1 MRCFIAIDLP
11 NEIKE
16 HISEVQSSLPK
27 SDMKLV
33 EKHNIHLTL
42 VFLGEIDDYHI
53 NRCKQ
58 ILAQLKFKKLNAS
71 LGGIGFFPSQNY
83 IRTIWIAL
91 EPSEI
96 LKHFYSQ
103 IHDKL
108 KEEFKIDNRF
118 ESHITLARVKFIEN
132 KQDFIKKLLSLDIE
146 KKEFEVDSFALK
158 KSTLTRQGP
167 VYEDIAR
174 FQMI

>member
-16 HISEVQSSLPK
+16 YISRVQSSL
-27 SDMKLV
+27 SGCDMKLV
-33 EKHNIHLTL
+33 EKHNIHLNL
-42 VFLGEIDDYHI
+42 VFLGEIDDYYV

-71 LGGIGFFPSQNY
+71 LGNIGFFPSENY
-83 IRTIWIAL
+83 IRVIWIAL
-91 EPSEI
+91 EPSGI
-96 LKHFYSQ
+96 LKEIYSQ

-108 KEEFKIDNRF
+108 REEFKLDNRF

-132 KQDFIKKLLSLDIE
+132 KQEFVKKLLSLDVE
-146 KKEFEVDSFALK
+146 KKEFEVNSFTLK

-167 VYEDIAR
+167 IYEDIAR

>member
-11 NEIKE
+11 NEIGE
-16 HISEVQSSLPK
+16 YISRVQSSLPK

-33 EKHNIHLTL
+33 EKQNIHLTL
-42 VFLGEIDDYHI
+42 IFLGEIDDYHV

-58 ILAQLKFKKLNAS
+58 ILAQLKFKKFHAS
-71 LGGIGFFPSQNY
+71 LGSIGFFPSQNY
-83 IRTIWIAL
+83 IRTVWIAL
-91 EPSEI
+91 EPSET
-96 LKHFYSQ
+96 LKDIYSQ
-103 IHDKL
+103 IQDKL
-108 KEEFKIDNRF
+108 KEEFKLDNRF

-132 KQDFIKKLLSLDIE
+132 KQQFVKKLLSLDIE

-158 KSTLTRQGP
+158 KSTLTKQGP
-167 VYEDIAR
+167 VYEDVIR